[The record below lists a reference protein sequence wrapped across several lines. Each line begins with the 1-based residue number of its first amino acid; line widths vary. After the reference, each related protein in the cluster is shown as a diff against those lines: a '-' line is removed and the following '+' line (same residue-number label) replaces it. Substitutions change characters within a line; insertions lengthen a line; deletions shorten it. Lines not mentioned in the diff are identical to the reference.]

1 MSELM
6 RKRSSSK
13 DGGPVSA
20 AEMEEESRL
29 RASIADRIRAIG
41 CPAGYGAREARDDS
55 NRLHQLHC
63 KRLSLEP
70 VFQAMLENATRLC
83 EAKFGAMYLS
93 EGSVFRIVAMH
104 NVPPAFAE
112 MRRRNPVF
120 RANPRI
126 ALARAAATKQTV
138 QIADVQAEP
147 GYFDP
152 LPGFSSSQIG
162 MLAGARTV
170 LAVPMLKESE
180 LVGVIAIYRQEV
192 SPFTDKQVGL
202 VQNFGSQAIIAIEN
216 TRLLNE
222 LRESLQQQTATADV
236 LKVIS
241 RSTFDLQTVLDTLV
255 ESAANLCRAN
265 RAAIRLAKDGAYHHV
280 ASYGFTPEQK
290 EYMKEHAIKPDRSSI
305 AGRVVLEGKAVHVAD
320 IKADPEMKLTV
331 GSGFANVRTVLG
343 VPMLREGTPTGVL
356 VLTRSTVEPFT
367 EKQIELVTTF
377 ADQAVI
383 AIENV
388 RLFDE
393 VQARTDELSESL
405 QQQTATADVL
415 KVISRSTFDLKSVLQ

>member
-70 VFQAMLENATRLC
+70 VFQAMLANAVRVC
-83 EAKFGAMYLS
+83 GAKFGAMYRS
-93 EGSVFRIVAMH
+93 EGSAFRVVAMH
-104 NVPPAFAE
+104 NAPSAFAE
-112 MRRRNPVF
+112 FRRCNPVF
-120 RANPRI
+120 RPNPRI
-126 ALARAAATKQTV
+126 ALGRAAATKQTV

-152 LPGFSSSQIG
+152 LPGFSSSQMG

-180 LVGVIAIYRQEV
+180 LIGAIAIYREEV
-192 SPFTDKQVGL
+192 SPFREKQIGL
-202 VQNFGSQAIIAIEN
+202 VKNFGSQAVIAIEN

-222 LRESLQQQTATADV
+222 LRESLQQWTATADV
-236 LKVIS
+236 LKVIGH
-241 RSTFDLQTVLDTLV
+241 STFDLQAVLDTLV
-255 ESAANLCRAN
+255 ESAVRLCEARFGAVFRLDHDLLHSAAQHNFDEDLGWVALIQRRYPMAPNRGHISGRA
-265 RAAIRLAKDGAYHHV
+265 ILTGGPVQIPDILADHEYQGQGTKDA
-280 ASYGFTPEQK
+280 GF
-290 EYMKEHAIKPDRSSI
+290 RS
-305 AGRVVLEGKAVHVAD
+305 L
-320 IKADPEMKLTV
+320 
-331 GSGFANVRTVLG
+331 LG
-343 VPMLREGTPTGVL
+343 VPLLREGGAIGAIVIY
-356 VLTRSTVEPFT
+356 RKEPGAFT
-367 EKQIELVTTF
+367 DKQLALLQTF

-383 AIENV
+383 AIENA
-388 RLFDE
+388 RL
-393 VQARTDELSESL
+393 LSELRQRTTDLSKAL
-405 QQQTATADVL
+405 DQQTAT
-415 KVISRSTFDLKSVLQ
+415 SEVLQSISSSPG